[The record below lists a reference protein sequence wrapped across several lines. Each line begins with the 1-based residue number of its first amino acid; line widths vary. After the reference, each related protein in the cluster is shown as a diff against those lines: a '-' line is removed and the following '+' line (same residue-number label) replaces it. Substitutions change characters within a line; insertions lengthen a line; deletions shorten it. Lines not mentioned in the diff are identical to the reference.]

1 LKQLGDVLKDTRI
14 EKGMT
19 LQDIS
24 NITKIS
30 VRYLNGI
37 ENGDWSMMPGNFYV
51 KGFIRSYAKALKIDI
66 NPLLA
71 ELDIES
77 KEDKTKV
84 PSNIKTTTSNP
95 VRANRFGKLFSLS
108 LVVIL
113 ILVVFFTI
121 FYYASNL
128 KLENNNE
135 FIDNQSTDYDNAL
148 EPSVLEPLPQKEQEI
163 VIEGEKPIDL
173 MIELVE
179 QQGNTHLYRVSNATE
194 YSLRLES
201 NKGTCWYEVR
211 AINGQGNIINT
222 STLRNGDTQE
232 LTFNDNI
239 WVRLGNPDS
248 VDIFINN
255 QLVDKVVTSSNPRNY
270 QFELL
275 R

>member
-1 LKQLGDVLKDTRI
+1 MKRLGDVLKNTRI

-19 LQDIS
+19 LQEIS

-71 ELDIES
+71 ELDIEI
-77 KEDKTKV
+77 KEDQTKV
-84 PSNIKTTTSNP
+84 PTTIKTTTSNP

-108 LVVIL
+108 LVVLL

-128 KLENNNE
+128 ESENNNN
-135 FIDNQSTDYDNAL
+135 FVDNQVTDPDNTL
-148 EPSVLEPLPQKEQEI
+148 EPSVLEPLPEKEQDD

-173 MIELVE
+173 TIELVE
-179 QQGNTHLYRVSNATE
+179 QQQNTDIYQISNASE
-194 YSLRLES
+194 YILRMES
-201 NKGTCWYEVR
+201 SKGTCWYEVR
-211 AINGQGNIINT
+211 AINGQGNIIST
-222 STLRNGDTQE
+222 STLRNGDVQE
-232 LTFNDNI
+232 ISINDNI

-248 VDIFINN
+248 VDLFINN
-255 QLVDKVVTSSNPRNY
+255 QLVDKAVTSSNPRNY